1 MKHFYDII
9 VIGAGPAGMAAA
21 LAAAEKA
28 PQYTIALIER
38 EEHIGGILK
47 QCIHDGFGLI
57 RFKERLT
64 GPEYAWRYRDMLDQ
78 KSNIDIF
85 VSTFVIRIAR
95 QTGGG
100 FDLTFTNPQNG
111 IFNLA
116 CTALISA
123 TGCRERTDRQVFI
136 HGDRPSGIFTAGQA
150 QAFINLKGYL
160 PGKRFVILGSGDIGL
175 IMARRLTLETASTG
189 GSVEGVYEVKSE
201 PSGLTRN
208 IVQCLE
214 DYGIPLHLST
224 TVSALHGAGRLEG
237 VTVTQVDGRMRP
249 IAGTERY
256 IPCDTLILSVGLI
269 PENDILDGLAPKM
282 DARTKGPQVNQ
293 YMETTVPCL
302 FSCGNAL
309 HVNDLVD
316 YVSESGSIA
325 GEQAAILCSGK
336 RTAAKHTREDSRY
349 DKTADEKTTAGGD
362 TAARPHTAEPEPY
375 PTERKPAKRPEPPT
389 EIPINADKTLL
400 YQTPAR
406 IVPDGNQA
414 VLYFRSAAQREHAVL
429 TINAETEAGTTVLF
443 KKAYRSLKPPEMERI
458 VLDTASIPAHT
469 KRLLFS
475 LETAEA
481 PHRPKEET

>member
-21 LAAAEKA
+21 LAAAEKD
-28 PQYTIALIER
+28 PQCTIALIER

-64 GPEYAWRYRDMLDQ
+64 GPEYAWRYRDMLTQ
-78 KSNIDIF
+78 HSNIDIF
-85 VSTFVIRIAR
+85 VSAFVIRIV
-95 QTGGG
+95 QQNGGG
-100 FDLTFTNPQNG
+100 FELTFTNPQNG
-111 IFNLA
+111 IFTLS

-136 HGDRPSGIFTAGQA
+136 HGDRPSGVFTAGQA

-175 IMARRLTLETASTG
+175 IMARRLTLETASVG

-237 VTVTQVDGRMRP
+237 VTVTQVDGRMQP
-249 IAGTERY
+249 VAGTERY

-269 PENDILDGLAPKM
+269 PENDILDSLAPKM
-282 DARTKGPQVNQ
+282 DTRTKGPQVNQ
-293 YMETTVPCL
+293 YMETTVPGL

-325 GEQAAILCSGK
+325 GERAAAQAELCK
-336 RTAAKHTREDSRY
+336 N
-349 DKTADEKTTAGGD
+349 
-362 TAARPHTAEPEPY
+362 
-375 PTERKPAKRPEPPT
+375 PA
-389 EIPINADKTLL
+389 EIPICADKTLL

-406 IVPDGNQA
+406 IVPDGKQA
-414 VLYFRSAAQREHAVL
+414 VLYFRSAAQREQAVL
-429 TINAETEAGTTVLF
+429 TITAETKKGKVVLF
-443 KKAYRSLKPPEMERI
+443 QKTFRSLKPPEMERI
-458 VLDTASIPAHT
+458 IVDTASIPAYT
-469 KRLLFS
+469 KQLSVS
-475 LETAEA
+475 LTDAEPA
-481 PHRPKEET
+481 HRAKEAK

>member
-1 MKHFYDII
+1 MKRFYDII

-28 PQYTIALIER
+28 PQCSIALIER

-64 GPEYAWRYRDMLDQ
+64 GPEYAWRYRDMLAQ
-78 KSNIDIF
+78 HSNIDIF
-85 VSTFVIRIAR
+85 VSTFVIRIV
-95 QTGGG
+95 QQNGGG
-100 FDLTFTNPQNG
+100 FELTFTNPQNG
-111 IFNLA
+111 IFTLS

-136 HGDRPSGIFTAGQA
+136 HGDRPSGVFTAGQA

-175 IMARRLTLETASTG
+175 IMARRLTLETASVG

-237 VTVTQVDGRMRP
+237 VTVTQVDGRMQP

-269 PENDILDGLAPKM
+269 PENEILDSLAPRM

-293 YMETTVPCL
+293 YMETTVPGL

-325 GEQAAILCSGK
+325 GEQAALLCSGTAFEGN
-336 RTAAKHTREDSRY
+336 TAAGRSQSTEYRM
-349 DKTADEKTTAGGD
+349 
-362 TAARPHTAEPEPY
+362 AALARIEPY
-375 PTERKPAKRPEPPT
+375 FTEVQPAELRKNSAD
-389 EIPINADKTLL
+389 IPICADKTLL

-406 IVPDGNQA
+406 IVPDGKQA
-414 VLYFRSAAQREHAVL
+414 VLYFRSAAQREQAVL
-429 TINAETEAGTTVLF
+429 TITAETKKGKVVLF
-443 KKAYRSLKPPEMERI
+443 QKTFRSLKPPEMERI
-458 VLDTASIPAHT
+458 IVDTASIPAYT
-469 KRLLFS
+469 KQLSVS
-475 LETAEA
+475 LTDAEPA
-481 PHRPKEET
+481 HRAKEAE

>member
-28 PQYTIALIER
+28 PQCSIALIER

-64 GPEYAWRYRDMLDQ
+64 GPEYAWRYRDMLAQ
-78 KSNIDIF
+78 HSNIDIF
-85 VSTFVIRIAR
+85 VSTFVIRIV
-95 QTGGG
+95 QQNGGG
-100 FDLTFTNPQNG
+100 FELTFTNPQNG
-111 IFNLA
+111 IFTLS

-136 HGDRPSGIFTAGQA
+136 HGDRPSGVFTAGQA

-175 IMARRLTLETASTG
+175 IMARRLTLETASVG

-237 VTVTQVDGRMRP
+237 VTVTQVDKQMQP
-249 IAGTERY
+249 VAGTERY

-269 PENDILDGLAPKM
+269 PENDILDSLAPKM
-282 DARTKGPQVNQ
+282 DTRTKGPQVNQ
-293 YMETTVPCL
+293 YMETTVPGL

-325 GEQAAILCSGK
+325 GERAAAQAELCK
-336 RTAAKHTREDSRY
+336 N
-349 DKTADEKTTAGGD
+349 
-362 TAARPHTAEPEPY
+362 
-375 PTERKPAKRPEPPT
+375 PA
-389 EIPINADKTLL
+389 EIPICADKTLL

-406 IVPDGNQA
+406 IAPDGKQA
-414 VLYFRSAAQREHAVL
+414 VLYFRSAAQRAQAVL
-429 TINAETEAGTTVLF
+429 TITAETKTDSKVLF
-443 KKAYRSLKPPEMERI
+443 KKTYRSLKPPEMERI
-458 VLDTASIPAHT
+458 IVDTASIPAYT
-469 KRLLFS
+469 KQLSVS
-475 LETAEA
+475 LTDAEPA
-481 PHRPKEET
+481 HRAKEAE

>member
-28 PQYTIALIER
+28 PQCSIALIER

-64 GPEYAWRYRDMLDQ
+64 GPEYAWRYRDMLIQ
-78 KSNIDIF
+78 HSNIDIF
-85 VSTFVIRIAR
+85 VSTFVIRIV
-95 QTGGG
+95 QQNGGG
-100 FDLTFTNPQNG
+100 FELTFTNPQNG
-111 IFNLA
+111 IFTLS

-136 HGDRPSGIFTAGQA
+136 HGDRPSGVFTAGQA

-175 IMARRLTLETASTG
+175 IMARRLTLETASVG
-189 GSVEGVYEVKSE
+189 GSVEGVYEVKNE

-237 VTVTQVDGRMRP
+237 VTVTQVDGRMQP
-249 IAGTERY
+249 VAGTERY

-269 PENDILDGLAPKM
+269 PENDILDSLAPKM
-282 DARTKGPQVNQ
+282 DTRTKGPQVNQ
-293 YMETTVPCL
+293 YMETTVPGL

-325 GEQAAILCSGK
+325 GERAALLCSGTAFEGN
-336 RTAAKHTREDSRY
+336 TAAGRNP
-349 DKTADEKTTAGGD
+349 
-362 TAARPHTAEPEPY
+362 AAEYHTAELGKIEPFL
-375 PTERKPAKRPEPPT
+375 TEVQPATLRKNSA
-389 EIPINADKTLL
+389 EIPIYADKTLL

-406 IVPDGNQA
+406 IVPDGKQA
-414 VLYFRSAAQREHAVL
+414 VLYFRSAAQREQAVL
-429 TINAETEAGTTVLF
+429 TITAETKKGKVVLF
-443 KKAYRSLKPPEMERI
+443 QKTFRSLKPPEMERI
-458 VLDTASIPAHT
+458 IVDTASIPAYT
-469 KRLLFS
+469 QQLSVS
-475 LETAEA
+475 LTDAEPA
-481 PHRPKEET
+481 HRAKEAE

>member
-1 MKHFYDII
+1 MKRFYDII

-28 PQYTIALIER
+28 PQCSIALIER

-64 GPEYAWRYRDMLDQ
+64 GPEYAWRYRDMLAQ
-78 KSNIDIF
+78 HSNIDIF
-85 VSTFVIRIAR
+85 VSTFVIRIV
-95 QTGGG
+95 QQNGGG
-100 FDLTFTNPQNG
+100 FELTFTNPQNG
-111 IFNLA
+111 IFTLS

-136 HGDRPSGIFTAGQA
+136 HGDRPSGVFTAGQA

-175 IMARRLTLETASTG
+175 IMARRLTLETASVG

-237 VTVTQVDGRMRP
+237 VTVTQVDKQMQP
-249 IAGTERY
+249 VAGTERY

-269 PENDILDGLAPKM
+269 PENDILDSLAPKM
-282 DARTKGPQVNQ
+282 DTRTKGPQVNQ
-293 YMETTVPCL
+293 YMETTVPGL

-325 GEQAAILCSGK
+325 GERAAAQAELCK
-336 RTAAKHTREDSRY
+336 N
-349 DKTADEKTTAGGD
+349 
-362 TAARPHTAEPEPY
+362 
-375 PTERKPAKRPEPPT
+375 PA
-389 EIPINADKTLL
+389 EIPICADKTLL

-406 IVPDGNQA
+406 IAPDGNQA
-414 VLYFRSAAQREHAVL
+414 VLYFRSAAQRERAVL
-429 TINAETEAGTTVLF
+429 TIRAETKTGSKILF
-443 KKAYRSLKPPEMERI
+443 KKTFRSLKPPEMERI
-458 VLDTASIPAHT
+458 IVDTASIPAYT
-469 KRLLFS
+469 NQLSVS
-475 LETAEA
+475 LTDAEPA
-481 PHRPKEET
+481 HRAKEAE

>member
-28 PQYTIALIER
+28 PQCTIALIER

-64 GPEYAWRYRDMLDQ
+64 GPEYAWRYRDMLIQ
-78 KSNIDIF
+78 HSNIDIF
-85 VSTFVIRIAR
+85 VSTFVIRIV
-95 QTGGG
+95 QQSGGG
-100 FDLTFTNPQNG
+100 FELTFTNPQNG
-111 IFNLA
+111 IFTLS

-136 HGDRPSGIFTAGQA
+136 HGDRPSGVFTAGQA

-175 IMARRLTLETASTG
+175 IMARRLTLETASVG
-189 GSVEGVYEVKSE
+189 GSVEGVYEVKNE

-237 VTVTQVDGRMRP
+237 VTVTQVDGRMQP
-249 IAGTERY
+249 VAGTERY

-269 PENDILDGLAPKM
+269 PENDILDSLAPKM
-282 DARTKGPQVNQ
+282 DTRTKGPQVNQ
-293 YMETTVPCL
+293 YMETTVPGL

-325 GEQAAILCSGK
+325 GEQAALLCSRIPFEGNTIAG
-336 RTAAKHTREDSRY
+336 RSQSTEYRMAALTRI
-349 DKTADEKTTAGGD
+349 
-362 TAARPHTAEPEPY
+362 EPY
-375 PTERKPAKRPEPPT
+375 FTELQPAELCKNPA
-389 EIPINADKTLL
+389 EIPIYADKTLL

-406 IVPDGNQA
+406 IVPDGKQA
-414 VLYFRSAAQREHAVL
+414 VLYFRSAAQREQAVL
-429 TINAETEAGTTVLF
+429 TITAETKKGKVVLF
-443 KKAYRSLKPPEMERI
+443 QKTFRSLKPPEMERI
-458 VLDTASIPAHT
+458 IVDTASIPAYT
-469 KRLLFS
+469 KQLSVS
-475 LETAEA
+475 LTDTEPAHRAKEAE
-481 PHRPKEET
+481 

>member
-1 MKHFYDII
+1 MKSFYDII

-21 LAAAEKA
+21 LAAAEKS
-28 PQYTIALIER
+28 PECSIALIER

-64 GPEYAWRYRDMLDQ
+64 GPEYAWRYRDMLAQ

-95 QTGGG
+95 QIGGG
-100 FDLTFTNPQNG
+100 FELTFTNPQNG
-111 IFNLA
+111 IFNLT

-224 TVSALHGAGRLEG
+224 TVSALHGTGRLEG
-237 VTVTQVDGRMRP
+237 VTVVQVDKQMRP

-269 PENDILDGLAPKM
+269 PENDILDGLAPKI

-293 YMETTVPCL
+293 YMETTVPGL

-325 GEQAAILCSGK
+325 GEQAAILCNGK
-336 RTAAKHTREDSRY
+336 RTSAGHIREDSQQ
-349 DKTADEKTTAGGD
+349 DKA
-362 TAARPHTAEPEPY
+362 AEP
-375 PTERKPAKRPEPPT
+375 PECLA
-389 EIPINADKTLL
+389 EIPIGADKTLL

-406 IVPDGNQA
+406 IVPDRKPA
-414 VLYFRSAAQREHAVL
+414 VIYFRSAAQREHATL
-429 TINAETEAGTTVLF
+429 TINAETADGTTVLF
-443 KKAYRSLKPPEMERI
+443 KKTYRSLKPPEMERI

-469 KRLLFS
+469 ERLLFS
-475 LETAEA
+475 LENAEA
-481 PHRPKEET
+481 PHRSKEET

>member
-21 LAAAEKA
+21 LAAAEKD
-28 PQYTIALIER
+28 PQCTIALVER

-64 GPEYAWRYRDMLDQ
+64 GPEYAWRYRDMLAQ
-78 KSNIDIF
+78 HSNIDIF
-85 VSTFVIRIAR
+85 VSTFVIRIV
-95 QTGGG
+95 QQNGGG
-100 FDLTFTNPQNG
+100 FELTFTNPQNG
-111 IFNLA
+111 IFTLS

-136 HGDRPSGIFTAGQA
+136 HGDRPSGVFTAGQA

-175 IMARRLTLETASTG
+175 IMARRLTLETANVG

-237 VTVTQVDGRMRP
+237 VTVTQVDGRMQP
-249 IAGTERY
+249 VAGTERY

-269 PENDILDGLAPKM
+269 PENDILDSLAPKI
-282 DARTKGPQVNQ
+282 DTRTKGPQVNQ
-293 YMETTVPCL
+293 YMETTVPGL

-325 GEQAAILCSGK
+325 GEQAALLCSRIPFEGNTIAG
-336 RTAAKHTREDSRY
+336 RSQSTEYRMAALTRI
-349 DKTADEKTTAGGD
+349 
-362 TAARPHTAEPEPY
+362 EPY
-375 PTERKPAKRPEPPT
+375 FTELQPAELCKNPA
-389 EIPINADKTLL
+389 EIPIYTDKTLL

-406 IVPDGNQA
+406 IVPDGKQA
-414 VLYFRSAAQREHAVL
+414 VLYFRSAAQRDQAVL
-429 TINAETEAGTTVLF
+429 TITAETKKGKVVLF
-443 KKAYRSLKPPEMERI
+443 QKTFRSLKPPEMERI
-458 VLDTASIPAHT
+458 IVDTASIPAYT
-469 KRLLFS
+469 KQLSVS
-475 LETAEA
+475 LTDAEPA
-481 PHRPKEET
+481 HRAKEAK

>member
-1 MKHFYDII
+1 MKRFYDII

-28 PQYTIALIER
+28 PQCSIALIER

-64 GPEYAWRYRDMLDQ
+64 GPEYAWRYRDMLIQ
-78 KSNIDIF
+78 HSNINIF
-85 VSTFVIRIAR
+85 VSTFVIRIV
-95 QTGGG
+95 QQNGGG
-100 FDLTFTNPQNG
+100 FELTFTNPQNG
-111 IFNLA
+111 IFTLS

-136 HGDRPSGIFTAGQA
+136 HGDRPSGVFTAGQA

-175 IMARRLTLETASTG
+175 IMARRLTLETASVG

-237 VTVTQVDGRMRP
+237 VTVTQVDKQMRP
-249 IAGTERY
+249 LAGTERY

-269 PENDILDGLAPKM
+269 PENDTLDSLAPKM
-282 DARTKGPQVNQ
+282 DTRTKGPQVNQ
-293 YMETTVPCL
+293 YMETTVPGL

-316 YVSESGSIA
+316 YVSESGCIA
-325 GEQAAILCSGK
+325 GERAALLCSGTAFEDNTASE
-336 RTAAKHTREDSRY
+336 RTAAAEVQP
-349 DKTADEKTTAGGD
+349 
-362 TAARPHTAEPEPY
+362 AAL
-375 PTERKPAKRPEPPT
+375 RKNSA
-389 EIPINADKTLL
+389 EIPIYADKTLL

-406 IVPDGNQA
+406 IAPDGKQA
-414 VLYFRSAAQREHAVL
+414 VLYFRSAAQREQAVL
-429 TINAETEAGTTVLF
+429 TIRAETKTGSKILF
-443 KKAYRSLKPPEMERI
+443 QKTFRSLKPPEMERI
-458 VLDTASIPAHT
+458 IVDTASIPAYT
-469 KRLLFS
+469 KQLSVS
-475 LETAEA
+475 LTDTEPAHRAKEAE
-481 PHRPKEET
+481 

>member
-21 LAAAEKA
+21 LAAAEKD
-28 PQYTIALIER
+28 PQCTIALIER

-64 GPEYAWRYRDMLDQ
+64 GPEYAWRYRDMLI
-78 KSNIDIF
+78 KHSNIDIF
-85 VSTFVIRIAR
+85 VSTFVIRIV
-95 QTGGG
+95 QQNGGG
-100 FDLTFTNPQNG
+100 FELTFTNPQNG
-111 IFNLA
+111 IFTLS

-136 HGDRPSGIFTAGQA
+136 HGDRPSGVFTAGQA

-175 IMARRLTLETASTG
+175 IMARRLTLETASVG

-224 TVSALHGAGRLEG
+224 TVSALHGTGRLEG
-237 VTVTQVDGRMRP
+237 VTVAQVDGRMRP
-249 IAGTERY
+249 VAGTEQY

-269 PENDILDGLAPKM
+269 PENDILDSLAPKM
-282 DARTKGPQVNQ
+282 DTRTKGPQVNQ
-293 YMETTVPCL
+293 YMETTVPGL

-325 GEQAAILCSGK
+325 GERAAAQAELCK
-336 RTAAKHTREDSRY
+336 N
-349 DKTADEKTTAGGD
+349 
-362 TAARPHTAEPEPY
+362 
-375 PTERKPAKRPEPPT
+375 PA
-389 EIPINADKTLL
+389 EIPICADKTLL

-406 IVPDGNQA
+406 IVPDGKQA
-414 VLYFRSAAQREHAVL
+414 VLYFRSAAQREQAVL
-429 TINAETEAGTTVLF
+429 TITAETKKGKVVLF
-443 KKAYRSLKPPEMERI
+443 QKTFRSLKPPEMERI
-458 VLDTASIPAHT
+458 IVDTASIPAYT
-469 KRLLFS
+469 KQLSVS
-475 LETAEA
+475 LTDAEPA
-481 PHRPKEET
+481 HRAKEAK

>member
-21 LAAAEKA
+21 LAAAEKD
-28 PQYTIALIER
+28 PQCTIALVER

-64 GPEYAWRYRDMLDQ
+64 GPEYAWRYRDMLAQ
-78 KSNIDIF
+78 HSNIDIF
-85 VSTFVIRIAR
+85 VSTFVIRIV
-95 QTGGG
+95 QQNGGS
-100 FDLTFTNPQNG
+100 FELTFTNPQNG
-111 IFNLA
+111 IFTLS

-136 HGDRPSGIFTAGQA
+136 HGDRPSGVFTAGQT

-175 IMARRLTLETASTG
+175 IMARRLTLETTRIG

-237 VTVTQVDGRMRP
+237 VTVTQVDGRMQP
-249 IAGTERY
+249 VAGTERY

-269 PENDILDGLAPKM
+269 PENDILDSLAPKI
-282 DARTKGPQVNQ
+282 DTRTKGPQVNQ
-293 YMETTVPCL
+293 YMETTVPGL

-325 GEQAAILCSGK
+325 GERAASLCNQKAILESNTAVGRGCALSAEDTTDEHHTGK
-336 RTAAKHTREDSRY
+336 SKNSEPSSIEREAAQ
-349 DKTADEKTTAGGD
+349 
-362 TAARPHTAEPEPY
+362 AELC
-375 PTERKPAKRPEPPT
+375 KNPA
-389 EIPINADKTLL
+389 EIPICADKTLL

-406 IVPDGNQA
+406 IAPDGKQA
-414 VLYFRSAAQREHAVL
+414 VLYFRSAAQRDQAVL
-429 TINAETEAGTTVLF
+429 TITAATKKGKVVLF
-443 KKAYRSLKPPEMERI
+443 QKTFRSLKPPEMERI
-458 VLDTASIPAHT
+458 IVDTTSIPAYT
-469 KRLLFS
+469 QQLSIS
-475 LETAEA
+475 LTDAEPA
-481 PHRPKEET
+481 HRAKEAK

>member
-1 MKHFYDII
+1 MKRFYDII

-28 PQYTIALIER
+28 PQCSIALIER

-64 GPEYAWRYRDMLDQ
+64 GPEYAWRYRDMLIQ
-78 KSNIDIF
+78 HSNIDIF
-85 VSTFVIRIAR
+85 VSTFVIRIV
-95 QTGGG
+95 QQNGGG
-100 FDLTFTNPQNG
+100 FELTFTNPQNG
-111 IFNLA
+111 IFTLS

-136 HGDRPSGIFTAGQA
+136 HGDRPSGVFTAGQA

-175 IMARRLTLETASTG
+175 IMARRLTLETAHIG

-237 VTVTQVDGRMRP
+237 VTVTQVDGRMQP
-249 IAGTERY
+249 VAGTERY

-269 PENDILDGLAPKM
+269 PENDILDSLAPKM
-282 DARTKGPQVNQ
+282 DTRTKGPQVNQ
-293 YMETTVPCL
+293 YMETTVPGL

-325 GEQAAILCSGK
+325 GERAAAQPAQS
-336 RTAAKHTREDSRY
+336 EN
-349 DKTADEKTTAGGD
+349 
-362 TAARPHTAEPEPY
+362 
-375 PTERKPAKRPEPPT
+375 PTKNSA
-389 EIPINADKTLL
+389 EIPIYADKTLL

-406 IVPDGNQA
+406 IASDGNQA
-414 VLYFRSAAQREHAVL
+414 VLYFRSATQREQAIL
-429 TINAETEAGTTVLF
+429 MITAETKTGSKILF
-443 KKAYRSLKPPEMERI
+443 KKTYRSLKPPEMERI
-458 VLDTASIPAHT
+458 IVDTASIPAYT
-469 KRLLFS
+469 KQLSVS
-475 LETAEA
+475 LTDTEPAHRAKEAE
-481 PHRPKEET
+481 

>member
-1 MKHFYDII
+1 MKRFYDII

-28 PQYTIALIER
+28 PQCSIALIER

-64 GPEYAWRYRDMLDQ
+64 GPEYAWRYRDMLAQ
-78 KSNIDIF
+78 HSNIDIF
-85 VSTFVIRIAR
+85 VSTFVIRIV
-95 QTGGG
+95 QQNGGG
-100 FDLTFTNPQNG
+100 FELTFTNPQNG
-111 IFNLA
+111 IFTLS

-136 HGDRPSGIFTAGQA
+136 HGDRPSGVFTAGQA

-175 IMARRLTLETASTG
+175 IMARRLTLETAHIG

-237 VTVTQVDGRMRP
+237 VTVTQVDGRMQP
-249 IAGTERY
+249 VAGTERY

-269 PENDILDGLAPKM
+269 PENDILDSLAPKM
-282 DARTKGPQVNQ
+282 DTRTKGPQVNQ
-293 YMETTVPCL
+293 YMETTVPGL

-325 GEQAAILCSGK
+325 GEQAALLCSGTAFEGN
-336 RTAAKHTREDSRY
+336 TAAGRSQSTEYRM
-349 DKTADEKTTAGGD
+349 
-362 TAARPHTAEPEPY
+362 AALARIEPY
-375 PTERKPAKRPEPPT
+375 FTEVQPAELRKNSAD
-389 EIPINADKTLL
+389 IPICADKTLL

-406 IVPDGNQA
+406 IVPDGKQA
-414 VLYFRSAAQREHAVL
+414 VLYFRSAAQREQAVL
-429 TINAETEAGTTVLF
+429 TITAETKKGKVVLF
-443 KKAYRSLKPPEMERI
+443 QKTFRSLKPPEMERI
-458 VLDTASIPAHT
+458 IVDTASIPAYT
-469 KRLLFS
+469 KQLSVS
-475 LETAEA
+475 LTDAEPA
-481 PHRPKEET
+481 HRAKEAE

>member
-1 MKHFYDII
+1 MKSFYDII

-21 LAAAEKA
+21 LAAAEKS
-28 PQYTIALIER
+28 PECSIALIER

-64 GPEYAWRYRDMLDQ
+64 GPEYAWRYRDMLAE

-95 QTGGG
+95 QIGGG
-100 FDLTFTNPQNG
+100 FTLTFTNPQNG
-111 IFNLA
+111 IFNLT

-224 TVSALHGAGRLEG
+224 TVSALHGTGRLEG
-237 VTVTQVDGRMRP
+237 VTVVQVDKQMRP

-269 PENDILDGLAPKM
+269 PENDILDGLAPKI

-293 YMETTVPCL
+293 YMGTTVPGL

-325 GEQAAILCSGK
+325 GEQAAILCNGK
-336 RTAAKHTREDSRY
+336 RTSAGHTREDSQQ
-349 DKTADEKTTAGGD
+349 DKA
-362 TAARPHTAEPEPY
+362 AEP
-375 PTERKPAKRPEPPT
+375 PECLA
-389 EIPINADKTLL
+389 EIPIGADKTLL

-406 IVPDGNQA
+406 IVPDRKPA
-414 VLYFRSAAQREHAVL
+414 VIYFRSAAQREHATL
-429 TINAETEAGTTVLF
+429 TINAETADGTTVLF
-443 KKAYRSLKPPEMERI
+443 KKTYRSLKPPEMERI

-469 KRLLFS
+469 ERLLFS
-475 LETAEA
+475 LENAEA
-481 PHRPKEET
+481 PHRSKEEI

>member
-28 PQYTIALIER
+28 PQCSIALVER

-64 GPEYAWRYRDMLDQ
+64 GPEYAWRYRDMLAQ
-78 KSNIDIF
+78 HSNIDIF
-85 VSTFVIRIAR
+85 VSTFVIRIV
-95 QTGGG
+95 QQNGGG
-100 FDLTFTNPQNG
+100 FELTFTNPQNG
-111 IFNLA
+111 IFTLS

-136 HGDRPSGIFTAGQA
+136 HGDRPSGVFTAGQA

-175 IMARRLTLETASTG
+175 IMARRLTLETASVG

-237 VTVTQVDGRMRP
+237 VTVTQVDGRMQP

-269 PENDILDGLAPKM
+269 PENDILDSLAPKI
-282 DARTKGPQVNQ
+282 DTRTKGPQVNQ
-293 YMETTVPCL
+293 YMETTIPRL

-325 GEQAAILCSGK
+325 GERAAAQDELCKNS
-336 RTAAKHTREDSRY
+336 A
-349 DKTADEKTTAGGD
+349 
-362 TAARPHTAEPEPY
+362 
-375 PTERKPAKRPEPPT
+375 
-389 EIPINADKTLL
+389 EIPIYADKTLL

-406 IVPDGNQA
+406 IAPDGKQA
-414 VLYFRSAAQREHAVL
+414 VLYFRSAAQRAQAVL
-429 TINAETEAGTTVLF
+429 TITAETKTDSKVLF
-443 KKAYRSLKPPEMERI
+443 KKTYRSLKPPEMERI
-458 VLDTASIPAHT
+458 IVDTASIPAYT
-469 KRLLFS
+469 KQLSVS
-475 LETAEA
+475 LTDAEPA
-481 PHRPKEET
+481 HRAKEAE

>member
-1 MKHFYDII
+1 MKSFYDII

-21 LAAAEKA
+21 LAAAEKS
-28 PQYTIALIER
+28 PECSIALIER

-64 GPEYAWRYRDMLDQ
+64 GPEYAWRYRDMLIQ
-78 KSNIDIF
+78 HSNIDIF
-85 VSTFVIRIAR
+85 VSTFVIRIV
-95 QTGGG
+95 QQNGGG
-100 FDLTFTNPQNG
+100 FELTFTNPKNG
-111 IFNLA
+111 IFTLS

-136 HGDRPSGIFTAGQA
+136 HGDRPSGVFTAGQA

-175 IMARRLTLETASTG
+175 IMARRLTLETASVG

-237 VTVTQVDGRMRP
+237 VTVTQVDGRMQP

-269 PENDILDGLAPKM
+269 PENDILDSLAPKM
-282 DARTKGPQVNQ
+282 DTRTKGPQVNQ
-293 YMETTVPCL
+293 YMETTVSGL

-325 GEQAAILCSGK
+325 GEQAALLCSGTAFEGN
-336 RTAAKHTREDSRY
+336 TAAGRNPAAEYRMAALTRI
-349 DKTADEKTTAGGD
+349 
-362 TAARPHTAEPEPY
+362 EPY
-375 PTERKPAKRPEPPT
+375 FTELQPAELCKNPA
-389 EIPINADKTLL
+389 EIPIYADKTLL

-406 IVPDGNQA
+406 IVPDGKQA
-414 VLYFRSAAQREHAVL
+414 VLYFRSAAQREQAVL
-429 TINAETEAGTTVLF
+429 TITAETKKGKVVLF
-443 KKAYRSLKPPEMERI
+443 QKTFRSLKPPEMERI
-458 VLDTASIPAHT
+458 IVDTTSIPAYT
-469 KRLLFS
+469 QQLSVS
-475 LETAEA
+475 LTDAEPA
-481 PHRPKEET
+481 HRAKEAE

>member
-1 MKHFYDII
+1 MKSFYDII

-21 LAAAEKA
+21 LAAAEKS
-28 PQYTIALIER
+28 PECNIALIER

-64 GPEYAWRYRDMLDQ
+64 GPEYAWRYRDMLAE

-95 QTGGG
+95 QIGGG
-100 FDLTFTNPQNG
+100 FTLTFTNPQNG
-111 IFNLA
+111 IFNLT

-224 TVSALHGAGRLEG
+224 TVSALHGTGRLEG
-237 VTVTQVDGRMRP
+237 VTVVQVDKQMRP

-269 PENDILDGLAPKM
+269 PENDILDGLAPKI

-293 YMETTVPCL
+293 YMGTTVPGL

-325 GEQAAILCSGK
+325 GEQAATLCNGK
-336 RTAAKHTREDSRY
+336 RTSAGHTREDNQQ
-349 DKTADEKTTAGGD
+349 DKA
-362 TAARPHTAEPEPY
+362 AEPSECL
-375 PTERKPAKRPEPPT
+375 A
-389 EIPINADKTLL
+389 EIPIGADKTLL

-406 IVPDGNQA
+406 IVPDRKPA
-414 VLYFRSAAQREHAVL
+414 VIYFRSAAQREHATL
-429 TINAETEAGTTVLF
+429 TINAETADGTTVLF
-443 KKAYRSLKPPEMERI
+443 KKTYRSLKPPEMERI

-469 KRLLFS
+469 ERLLFS
-475 LETAEA
+475 LENAEA
-481 PHRPKEET
+481 PHRSKEET

>member
-1 MKHFYDII
+1 MKRFYDII

-21 LAAAEKA
+21 LAAAKKA
-28 PQYTIALIER
+28 PQCSIALIER

-64 GPEYAWRYRDMLDQ
+64 GPEYAWRYRDMLAQ
-78 KSNIDIF
+78 HSNIDIF
-85 VSTFVIRIAR
+85 VSTFVIRIV
-95 QTGGG
+95 QQNGGG
-100 FDLTFTNPQNG
+100 FELTFTNPQNG
-111 IFNLA
+111 IFTLS

-136 HGDRPSGIFTAGQA
+136 HGDRPSGVFTAGQA

-175 IMARRLTLETASTG
+175 IMARRLTLETAHIG

-237 VTVTQVDGRMRP
+237 VTVTQVDGRMQP
-249 IAGTERY
+249 VADTERY

-269 PENDILDGLAPKM
+269 PENDILDSLAPKM
-282 DARTKGPQVNQ
+282 DTRTKGPQVNQ
-293 YMETTVPCL
+293 YMETTVPGL

-325 GEQAAILCSGK
+325 GEQAALLCSG
-336 RTAAKHTREDSRY
+336 TAFEGNTAVGRGCALSAEDTTDEHHTGKSKNSELSSIERE
-349 DKTADEKTTAGGD
+349 
-362 TAARPHTAEPEPY
+362 AAQAAL
-375 PTERKPAKRPEPPT
+375 RKNPA
-389 EIPINADKTLL
+389 EIPIYADKTLL

-406 IVPDGNQA
+406 IAPDGKQA
-414 VLYFRSAAQREHAVL
+414 VLYFRSAAQWEQAVL
-429 TINAETEAGTTVLF
+429 TITAETKTGSKTLF
-443 KKAYRSLKPPEMERI
+443 KKTFRLLKPPEMERI
-458 VLDTASIPAHT
+458 IVDTASIPAYT
-469 KRLLFS
+469 KQLSVS
-475 LETAEA
+475 LTDAEPA
-481 PHRPKEET
+481 HQAKEAE

>member
-21 LAAAEKA
+21 LAAAEKD
-28 PQYTIALIER
+28 PQCTIALVER

-64 GPEYAWRYRDMLDQ
+64 GPEYAWRYRDMLAQ
-78 KSNIDIF
+78 HSNIDIF
-85 VSTFVIRIAR
+85 VSTFVIRIV
-95 QTGGG
+95 QQNGGG
-100 FDLTFTNPQNG
+100 FELTFTNPQNG
-111 IFNLA
+111 IFTLS
-116 CTALISA
+116 CPALISA

-136 HGDRPSGIFTAGQA
+136 HGDRPSGVFTAGQA

-175 IMARRLTLETASTG
+175 IMARRLTLETASVG

-208 IVQCLE
+208 IVQCLA

-237 VTVTQVDGRMRP
+237 VTVTQVDGRMQP
-249 IAGTERY
+249 VAGTERY

-269 PENDILDGLAPKM
+269 PENDILDSLAPKI
-282 DARTKGPQVNQ
+282 DTRTKGPQVNQ
-293 YMETTVPCL
+293 YMETTVPGL

-325 GEQAAILCSGK
+325 GEQAALLCSRIPFEGNTIAG
-336 RTAAKHTREDSRY
+336 RSQSTEYRMAALTRIKPYFTELQ
-349 DKTADEKTTAGGD
+349 
-362 TAARPHTAEPEPY
+362 PAELC
-375 PTERKPAKRPEPPT
+375 KNPA
-389 EIPINADKTLL
+389 EIPIYADKTLL

-406 IVPDGNQA
+406 IVPDGKQA
-414 VLYFRSAAQREHAVL
+414 VLYFRSAAQRDQAVL
-429 TINAETEAGTTVLF
+429 TITAETKKGKVVLF
-443 KKAYRSLKPPEMERI
+443 QKTFRSLKPPEMERI
-458 VLDTASIPAHT
+458 IVDTASIPAYT
-469 KRLLFS
+469 KQLSVS
-475 LETAEA
+475 LTDAEPA
-481 PHRPKEET
+481 HRAKEAK

>member
-21 LAAAEKA
+21 LAAAEKD
-28 PQYTIALIER
+28 PQCTIALVER

-64 GPEYAWRYRDMLDQ
+64 GPEYAWRYRDMLAQ
-78 KSNIDIF
+78 HSNIDIF
-85 VSTFVIRIAR
+85 VSTFVIRIV
-95 QTGGG
+95 QQNGGG
-100 FDLTFTNPQNG
+100 FELTFTNPQNG
-111 IFNLA
+111 IFTLS

-136 HGDRPSGIFTAGQA
+136 HGDRPSGVFTAGQA

-175 IMARRLTLETASTG
+175 IMARRLTLETASVG

-208 IVQCLE
+208 IVQCLA

-237 VTVTQVDGRMRP
+237 VTVTQVDGRMQP
-249 IAGTERY
+249 VAGTERY

-269 PENDILDGLAPKM
+269 PENDILDSLAPKI
-282 DARTKGPQVNQ
+282 DTRTKGPQVNQ
-293 YMETTVPCL
+293 YMETTVPGL

-325 GEQAAILCSGK
+325 GEQAALLCSRIPFEGNTIAG
-336 RTAAKHTREDSRY
+336 RSQSTEYRMAALTRI
-349 DKTADEKTTAGGD
+349 
-362 TAARPHTAEPEPY
+362 EPY
-375 PTERKPAKRPEPPT
+375 FTELQPAELCKNPA
-389 EIPINADKTLL
+389 EIPIYADKTLL

-406 IVPDGNQA
+406 IAPDGKQA
-414 VLYFRSAAQREHAVL
+414 VLYFRSAAQRDQAVL
-429 TINAETEAGTTVLF
+429 TITAETKKGKVVLF
-443 KKAYRSLKPPEMERI
+443 QKTFRSLKPPEMERI
-458 VLDTASIPAHT
+458 IVDTASIPAYT
-469 KRLLFS
+469 KQLSVS
-475 LETAEA
+475 LTDAEPA
-481 PHRPKEET
+481 HRAKEAK

>member
-1 MKHFYDII
+1 MKSFYDII

-21 LAAAEKA
+21 LAAAEKS
-28 PQYTIALIER
+28 PECSIALIER

-64 GPEYAWRYRDMLDQ
+64 GPEYAWRYRDMLIQ
-78 KSNIDIF
+78 HSNIDIF
-85 VSTFVIRIAR
+85 VSTFVIRIV
-95 QTGGG
+95 QQNGGG
-100 FDLTFTNPQNG
+100 FELTFTNPQNG
-111 IFNLA
+111 IFTLS

-136 HGDRPSGIFTAGQA
+136 HGDRPSGVFTAGQA

-175 IMARRLTLETASTG
+175 IMARRLTLETASVG

-237 VTVTQVDGRMRP
+237 VTVTQVDGRMQP

-269 PENDILDGLAPKM
+269 PENDILDSLAPKI
-282 DARTKGPQVNQ
+282 DTRTKGPQVNQ
-293 YMETTVPCL
+293 YMETTVPGL

-325 GEQAAILCSGK
+325 GERAALLCSG
-336 RTAAKHTREDSRY
+336 TAFE
-349 DKTADEKTTAGGD
+349 GD
-362 TAARPHTAEPEPY
+362 AIPGRSQSTEYRMAELARLDPYFTEIQPAAL
-375 PTERKPAKRPEPPT
+375 RKNSA
-389 EIPINADKTLL
+389 EIPIYADKTLL

-406 IVPDGNQA
+406 IVPDGKQA
-414 VLYFRSAAQREHAVL
+414 VLYFRSAAQREQAVL
-429 TINAETEAGTTVLF
+429 TITAETKKGKVVLF
-443 KKAYRSLKPPEMERI
+443 QKTFRSLKPPEMERI
-458 VLDTASIPAHT
+458 IVDTASIPAYT
-469 KRLLFS
+469 QQLSVS
-475 LETAEA
+475 LTDAEPA
-481 PHRPKEET
+481 HRAKEAE

>member
-21 LAAAEKA
+21 LAAAEKD
-28 PQYTIALIER
+28 PQCTIALIER

-64 GPEYAWRYRDMLDQ
+64 GPEYAWRYRDMLTQ
-78 KSNIDIF
+78 HSNIDIF
-85 VSTFVIRIAR
+85 VSAFVIRIA
-95 QTGGG
+95 QQNGGG
-100 FDLTFTNPQNG
+100 FELTFTNPQNG
-111 IFNLA
+111 IFTLS

-136 HGDRPSGIFTAGQA
+136 HGDRPSGVFTAGQA

-175 IMARRLTLETASTG
+175 IMARRLTLETARIG

-237 VTVTQVDGRMRP
+237 VTVTQVDGRMQP
-249 IAGTERY
+249 VAGTERY

-269 PENDILDGLAPKM
+269 PENDILDSLAPKI
-282 DARTKGPQVNQ
+282 DTRTKGPQVNQ
-293 YMETTVPCL
+293 YMETTVPGL

-325 GEQAAILCSGK
+325 GERAAAQAELCK
-336 RTAAKHTREDSRY
+336 N
-349 DKTADEKTTAGGD
+349 
-362 TAARPHTAEPEPY
+362 
-375 PTERKPAKRPEPPT
+375 PA
-389 EIPINADKTLL
+389 EIPICADKTLL

-406 IVPDGNQA
+406 IVPDGKQA
-414 VLYFRSAAQREHAVL
+414 VLYFRSAAQREQAVL
-429 TINAETEAGTTVLF
+429 TITAETKKGKVVLF
-443 KKAYRSLKPPEMERI
+443 QKTFRSLKPPEMERI
-458 VLDTASIPAHT
+458 IVDTASIPAYT
-469 KRLLFS
+469 KQLSVS
-475 LETAEA
+475 LTDAEPA
-481 PHRPKEET
+481 HRAKEAK

>member
-1 MKHFYDII
+1 MKRFYDII

-28 PQYTIALIER
+28 PQCSIALIER

-64 GPEYAWRYRDMLDQ
+64 GPEYAWRYRDMLIQ
-78 KSNIDIF
+78 HSNIDIF
-85 VSTFVIRIAR
+85 VSTFVIRIV
-95 QTGGG
+95 QQNGGG
-100 FDLTFTNPQNG
+100 FELTFTNPQNG
-111 IFNLA
+111 IFTLS

-136 HGDRPSGIFTAGQA
+136 HGDRPSGVFTAGQA

-175 IMARRLTLETASTG
+175 IMARRLTLETASVG

-237 VTVTQVDGRMRP
+237 VTVTQVDGRMQP
-249 IAGTERY
+249 VAGTERY

-269 PENDILDGLAPKM
+269 PENEILDSLAPKM
-282 DARTKGPQVNQ
+282 DTRTKGPQVNQ
-293 YMETTVPCL
+293 YMETTVPGL

-325 GEQAAILCSGK
+325 GERAALLCSGTAFEGNTASE
-336 RTAAKHTREDSRY
+336 RTAAAEY
-349 DKTADEKTTAGGD
+349 
-362 TAARPHTAEPEPY
+362 HTAELEKIKPFL
-375 PTERKPAKRPEPPT
+375 TEVQPATLRKNPAD
-389 EIPINADKTLL
+389 IPICADKTLL

-406 IVPDGNQA
+406 IAPDGNQA
-414 VLYFRSAAQREHAVL
+414 VLYFRSAAQRDQAVL
-429 TINAETEAGTTVLF
+429 TITAETKKGKVVLF
-443 KKAYRSLKPPEMERI
+443 QKTFRSLKPPEMERI
-458 VLDTASIPAHT
+458 IVDTASIPAYT
-469 KRLLFS
+469 QQLSVS
-475 LETAEA
+475 LTDAEPA
-481 PHRPKEET
+481 HRAKEAE

>member
-1 MKHFYDII
+1 MKRFYDII

-28 PQYTIALIER
+28 PQCSIALIER
-38 EEHIGGILK
+38 EERIGGILK

-64 GPEYAWRYRDMLDQ
+64 GPEYAWRYRDMLAEHE
-78 KSNIDIF
+78 NIDIG
-85 VSTFVIRIAR
+85 VSTFVLRILR
-95 QTGGG
+95 KNDGG
-100 FDLTFTNPQNG
+100 FELTFTNPQNG
-111 IFNLA
+111 IFNLS

-136 HGDRPSGIFTAGQA
+136 HGDRPSGVFTAGQA

-224 TVSALHGAGRLEG
+224 TVSTLHGTGRLEG
-237 VTVTQVDGRMRP
+237 VTVTQVDGQMRP
-249 IAGTERY
+249 VAGTERY

-269 PENDILDGLAPKM
+269 PENDILDGLALKM

-293 YMETTVPCL
+293 YMETTVPGL

-316 YVSESGSIA
+316 YVSESGGIA
-325 GEQAAILCSGK
+325 GEQAVILCIRKSFKSNAVTG
-336 RTAAKHTREDSRY
+336 RNQAAEY
-349 DKTADEKTTAGGD
+349 Q
-362 TAARPHTAEPEPY
+362 TAEFARLAPY
-375 PTERKPAKRPEPPT
+375 LKELHPAELRKNPTQ
-389 EIPINADKTLL
+389 IPIYADQTLL

-406 IVPDGNQA
+406 IVPDGKQA
-414 VLYFRSAAQREHAVL
+414 VLYFRSSAQREQAVL
-429 TINAETEAGTTVLF
+429 TITAETKTGSTVLF
-443 KKAYRSLKPPEMERI
+443 KKTYRSLKPPEMERI
-458 VLDTASIPAHT
+458 TFDTSSIPAYT
-469 KRLLFS
+469 QQLFVS
-475 LETAEA
+475 LTDAEPA
-481 PHRPKEET
+481 HRAKEAE

>member
-1 MKHFYDII
+1 MKRFYDII

-28 PQYTIALIER
+28 PQCSIALIER

-64 GPEYAWRYRDMLDQ
+64 GPEYAWRYRDMLAQ
-78 KSNIDIF
+78 HSNIDIF
-85 VSTFVIRIAR
+85 VSTFVIRIV
-95 QTGGG
+95 QQNGGG
-100 FDLTFTNPQNG
+100 FELTFTNPQNG
-111 IFNLA
+111 IFTLS

-136 HGDRPSGIFTAGQA
+136 HGDRPSGVFTAGQA

-175 IMARRLTLETASTG
+175 IMARRLTLETAHIG

-237 VTVTQVDGRMRP
+237 VTVTQVDGRMQP
-249 IAGTERY
+249 VADTERY

-269 PENDILDGLAPKM
+269 PENDILDSLAPKM
-282 DARTKGPQVNQ
+282 DTRTKGPQVNQ
-293 YMETTVPCL
+293 YMETTVPGL

-325 GEQAAILCSGK
+325 GEQAALLCSG
-336 RTAAKHTREDSRY
+336 TAFEGN
-349 DKTADEKTTAGGD
+349 TASER
-362 TAARPHTAEPEPY
+362 AAATEYHTAELEKIEPFL
-375 PTERKPAKRPEPPT
+375 TEVQPAALRKNPA
-389 EIPINADKTLL
+389 EIPIYADKTLL

-406 IVPDGNQA
+406 IAPDGKQA
-414 VLYFRSAAQREHAVL
+414 VLYFRSAAQREQAVL
-429 TINAETEAGTTVLF
+429 TIRAETKTGSKTLF
-443 KKAYRSLKPPEMERI
+443 KKTFRLLKPPEMERI
-458 VLDTASIPAHT
+458 IVDTGSIPAYT
-469 KRLLFS
+469 QQLSVS
-475 LETAEA
+475 LTDAEPA
-481 PHRPKEET
+481 HQAKEAE

>member
-1 MKHFYDII
+1 MKRFYDII

-28 PQYTIALIER
+28 PQCSIALIER

-64 GPEYAWRYRDMLDQ
+64 GPEYAWRYRDMLAQ
-78 KSNIDIF
+78 HSNIDIF
-85 VSTFVIRIAR
+85 VSTFVIRIV
-95 QTGGG
+95 QQNGVG
-100 FDLTFTNPQNG
+100 FELTFTNPQNG
-111 IFNLA
+111 IFTLS

-136 HGDRPSGIFTAGQA
+136 HGDRPSGVFTAGQA

-175 IMARRLTLETASTG
+175 IMARRLTLETASVG

-237 VTVTQVDGRMRP
+237 VTVTQVDKQMRP
-249 IAGTERY
+249 LADTERY

-269 PENDILDGLAPKM
+269 PENDILDSLAPKM
-282 DARTKGPQVNQ
+282 DTRTKGPQVNQ
-293 YMETTVPCL
+293 YMETTVPGL

-325 GEQAAILCSGK
+325 GEQAALLCSGTAFEGNTASE
-336 RTAAKHTREDSRY
+336 RTAAAEY
-349 DKTADEKTTAGGD
+349 
-362 TAARPHTAEPEPY
+362 HTAELEKIEPFL
-375 PTERKPAKRPEPPT
+375 TEVQPAALRKNPA
-389 EIPINADKTLL
+389 EIPIYADKTLL

-406 IVPDGNQA
+406 IAPDGKQA
-414 VLYFRSAAQREHAVL
+414 VLYFRSAAQREQAVL
-429 TINAETEAGTTVLF
+429 TIRAETKTGSKTLF
-443 KKAYRSLKPPEMERI
+443 KKTYRSLKPPEMERI
-458 VLDTASIPAHT
+458 IVDTASIPAYT
-469 KRLLFS
+469 KQLSVS
-475 LETAEA
+475 LTDAEPA
-481 PHRPKEET
+481 HQAKEAE

>member
-1 MKHFYDII
+1 MKRFYDII

-28 PQYTIALIER
+28 PQCSIALIER

-64 GPEYAWRYRDMLDQ
+64 GPEYAWRYRDMLAQ
-78 KSNIDIF
+78 HSNIDIF
-85 VSTFVIRIAR
+85 VSTFVIRIA
-95 QTGGG
+95 QQNGGG
-100 FDLTFTNPQNG
+100 FELTFTNPKNG
-111 IFNLA
+111 IFTLS

-136 HGDRPSGIFTAGQA
+136 HGDRPSGVFTAGQA

-175 IMARRLTLETASTG
+175 IMARRLTLETAHIG

-237 VTVTQVDGRMRP
+237 VTVTQVDGRMQP
-249 IAGTERY
+249 VAGTERY

-269 PENDILDGLAPKM
+269 PENDILDSLAPKM

-293 YMETTVPCL
+293 YMETTVPGL

-325 GEQAAILCSGK
+325 GEQAALLCSRIPFEGN
-336 RTAAKHTREDSRY
+336 TI
-349 DKTADEKTTAGGD
+349 AGRSQS
-362 TAARPHTAEPEPY
+362 TEYHTAELEKIEPFL
-375 PTERKPAKRPEPPT
+375 TEVQPATLRKNPA
-389 EIPINADKTLL
+389 EIPICADKTLL

-406 IVPDGNQA
+406 IAPDGKQA
-414 VLYFRSAAQREHAVL
+414 VLYFRSAAQREQAVL
-429 TINAETEAGTTVLF
+429 TITAEAKTGSKILF
-443 KKAYRSLKPPEMERI
+443 QKIFRSLKPPEMERI
-458 VLDTASIPAHT
+458 IVDTASIPAYT
-469 KRLLFS
+469 NKLSVS
-475 LETAEA
+475 LTDAEPA
-481 PHRPKEET
+481 HRAKEAE

>member
-1 MKHFYDII
+1 MKRFYDII

-28 PQYTIALIER
+28 PQCSIALIER

-64 GPEYAWRYRDMLDQ
+64 GPEYAWRYRDMLAQ
-78 KSNIDIF
+78 HSNIDIF
-85 VSTFVIRIAR
+85 VSTFVIRIA
-95 QTGGG
+95 QQNGSG
-100 FDLTFTNPQNG
+100 FELTFTNPQNG
-111 IFNLA
+111 IFTLS

-136 HGDRPSGIFTAGQA
+136 HGDRPSGVFTAGQA

-175 IMARRLTLETASTG
+175 IMARRLTLETASVG

-237 VTVTQVDGRMRP
+237 VTVTQVDGRMQP
-249 IAGTERY
+249 VADTERY

-269 PENDILDGLAPKM
+269 PENDILDSLAPKM
-282 DARTKGPQVNQ
+282 DTRTKGPQVNQ
-293 YMETTVPCL
+293 YMETTVPGL

-325 GEQAAILCSGK
+325 GEQAALLCSG
-336 RTAAKHTREDSRY
+336 TAFEGN
-349 DKTADEKTTAGGD
+349 TASER
-362 TAARPHTAEPEPY
+362 AAA
-375 PTERKPAKRPEPPT
+375 TEIQPAAQAALRKNPA
-389 EIPINADKTLL
+389 EIPIYADKTLL

-406 IVPDGNQA
+406 IAPDGKQA
-414 VLYFRSAAQREHAVL
+414 VLYFRSAAQREQAVL
-429 TINAETEAGTTVLF
+429 TIRAETKTGSKTLF
-443 KKAYRSLKPPEMERI
+443 KKTFRLLKPPEMERI
-458 VLDTASIPAHT
+458 IVDTASIPAYT
-469 KRLLFS
+469 KQLSVS
-475 LETAEA
+475 LTDAEPA
-481 PHRPKEET
+481 HQAKEVE

>member
-1 MKHFYDII
+1 MKRFYDII

-28 PQYTIALIER
+28 PQCSIALIER

-64 GPEYAWRYRDMLDQ
+64 GPEYAWRYRDMLAQ
-78 KSNIDIF
+78 HSNIDIF
-85 VSTFVIRIAR
+85 VSTFVIRIA
-95 QTGGG
+95 QQNGSG
-100 FDLTFTNPQNG
+100 FELTFTNPQNG
-111 IFNLA
+111 IFTLS

-136 HGDRPSGIFTAGQA
+136 HGDRPSGVFTAGQA

-175 IMARRLTLETASTG
+175 IMARRLTLETASVG

-237 VTVTQVDGRMRP
+237 VTVTQVDGRMQP

-269 PENDILDGLAPKM
+269 PENDILDSLAPKM
-282 DARTKGPQVNQ
+282 DTRTKGPQVNQ
-293 YMETTVPCL
+293 YMETTVPGL

-325 GEQAAILCSGK
+325 GERAALLCSGTSFEGNTIAG
-336 RTAAKHTREDSRY
+336 RSQSTEYRMAALTRI
-349 DKTADEKTTAGGD
+349 
-362 TAARPHTAEPEPY
+362 EPY
-375 PTERKPAKRPEPPT
+375 FTELQPAELCKNPA
-389 EIPINADKTLL
+389 EIPIYADKTLL

-406 IVPDGNQA
+406 IVPDGKQA
-414 VLYFRSAAQREHAVL
+414 VLYFRSAAQRDQAVL
-429 TINAETEAGTTVLF
+429 TITAETKKGKVVLF
-443 KKAYRSLKPPEMERI
+443 QKTFRSLKPPEMERI
-458 VLDTASIPAHT
+458 IVDTTSIPAYT
-469 KRLLFS
+469 KQLSVS
-475 LETAEA
+475 LTDAEPA
-481 PHRPKEET
+481 HRAKEAK

>member
-1 MKHFYDII
+1 MKRFYDII

-28 PQYTIALIER
+28 PQCSIALVER
-38 EEHIGGILK
+38 EEHVGGILK

-64 GPEYAWRYRDMLDQ
+64 GPEYAWRYRDMLAQ
-78 KSNIDIF
+78 HSNIDIF
-85 VSTFVIRIAR
+85 VSTFVIRIV
-95 QTGGG
+95 QQNGGG
-100 FDLTFTNPQNG
+100 FELTFTNPQNG
-111 IFNLA
+111 IFTLS

-136 HGDRPSGIFTAGQA
+136 HGDRPSGVFTAGQA

-175 IMARRLTLETASTG
+175 IMARRLTLETAHIG

-237 VTVTQVDGRMRP
+237 VTVTQVDGRMQP

-269 PENDILDGLAPKM
+269 PENDILDSLAPKM
-282 DARTKGPQVNQ
+282 DTRTKGPQVNQ
-293 YMETTVPCL
+293 YMETTVPGL

-325 GEQAAILCSGK
+325 GEQAALLCSGTAFEGNTAAG
-336 RTAAKHTREDSRY
+336 RTAAAEY
-349 DKTADEKTTAGGD
+349 
-362 TAARPHTAEPEPY
+362 HTAELGKIEPFL
-375 PTERKPAKRPEPPT
+375 TEVQPAALCKNPAD
-389 EIPINADKTLL
+389 IPICADKTLL

-414 VLYFRSAAQREHAVL
+414 VLYFRSAAQREQAVL
-429 TINAETEAGTTVLF
+429 TIRAETKTGSKILF
-443 KKAYRSLKPPEMERI
+443 KKTFRSLKPPEMERI
-458 VLDTASIPAHT
+458 IVDTASIPAYT
-469 KRLLFS
+469 DQLSVS
-475 LETAEA
+475 LTDAEPA
-481 PHRPKEET
+481 HQAKEAE

>member
-21 LAAAEKA
+21 LAAAEKD
-28 PQYTIALIER
+28 PQCSIALVER

-64 GPEYAWRYRDMLDQ
+64 GPEYAWRYRDMLAQ
-78 KSNIDIF
+78 HSNIDIF
-85 VSTFVIRIAR
+85 VSTFVIRIA
-95 QTGGG
+95 QQNGSG
-100 FDLTFTNPQNG
+100 FELTFTNPKSG
-111 IFNLA
+111 IFNLS

-136 HGDRPSGIFTAGQA
+136 HGDRPSGVFTAGQA

-175 IMARRLTLETASTG
+175 IMARRLTLETASVG

-224 TVSALHGAGRLEG
+224 TVSALHGTGRLEG
-237 VTVTQVDGRMRP
+237 VTVAQVDGRMRP
-249 IAGTERY
+249 VAGTERY

-269 PENDILDGLAPKM
+269 PENDILDSLAPKM

-293 YMETTVPCL
+293 YMETTVPGL

-325 GEQAAILCSGK
+325 GEQAAILCNGK
-336 RTAAKHTREDSRY
+336 RTAAGDSLEDSRH
-349 DKTADEKTTAGGD
+349 DKPADEKPAAGGD
-362 TAARPHTAEPEPY
+362 TAAQPYTAE
-375 PTERKPAKRPEPPT
+375 TERKPAEPSERLA
-389 EIPINADKTLL
+389 EIPISADKTLL

-406 IVPDGNQA
+406 IVPDRKPA
-414 VLYFRSAAQREHAVL
+414 VIYFRSAAQREHATL
-429 TINAETEAGTTVLF
+429 TINAETETSTTVLF
-443 KKAYRSLKPPEMERI
+443 KKTYGSLKPPEMERI
-458 VLDTASIPAHT
+458 VLDTASIPAGT
-469 KRLLFS
+469 EKLLFS
-475 LETAEA
+475 LENAET
-481 PHRPKEET
+481 PHRPKEKT